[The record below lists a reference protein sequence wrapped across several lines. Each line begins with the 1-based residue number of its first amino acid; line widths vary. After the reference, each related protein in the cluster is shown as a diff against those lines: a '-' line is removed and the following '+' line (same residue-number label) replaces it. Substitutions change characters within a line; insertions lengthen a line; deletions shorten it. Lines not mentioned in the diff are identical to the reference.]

1 MPMSIIRGLGRTMFA
16 SYFIVKGTN
25 SAMKPDSF
33 VEDAEP
39 VADRLL
45 PLVQRALPASVGAY
59 IPEDTKTLVRA
70 TGAAQVLGGLGM
82 ATGLARRVGAGIV
95 AATMVPHTLA
105 SIPDKSLPKDERAAA
120 RSVLLRNIALLGG
133 AMMASVDTAGRPSL
147 AWRAA
152 DTQRRVSSA
161 AGDQR
166 KAITASF
173 DDVSTSARK
182 KLKKAHKEAA
192 KSQKKARKKAKK
204 AQKKIA
210 N

>member
-1 MPMSIIRGLGRTMFA
+1 MFA

-39 VADRLL
+39 VTDRLL

-59 IPEDTKTLVRA
+59 IPEDTKTLVRV
-70 TGAAQVLGGLGM
+70 TGAAQAFGGLGM
-82 ATGLARRVGAGIV
+82 ATGLARRTGAGVV
-95 AATMVPHTLA
+95 AATMIPHVLA
-105 SIPDKSLPKDERAAA
+105 SIPDKSSPKDERTAA
-120 RSVLLRNIALLGG
+120 RAVLLRNVALLGG
-133 AMMASVDTAGRPSL
+133 AMMASRATAGRPSL

-161 AGDQR
+161 ASDQH
-166 KAITASF
+166 KAIASSV
-173 DDVSTSARK
+173 DDLSRSARK
-182 KLKKAHKEAA
+182 RLKKAQKEAA
-192 KSQKKARKKAKK
+192 KTQKKAQKKSKK

-210 N
+210 D

>member
-1 MPMSIIRGLGRTMFA
+1 MFA

-39 VADRLL
+39 VTDRLL

-59 IPEDTKTLVRA
+59 IPEDTKTLVRV
-70 TGAAQVLGGLGM
+70 TGAAQAFGGLGM
-82 ATGLARRVGAGIV
+82 ATGLARRTGAGVV
-95 AATMVPHTLA
+95 AATMIPHVLA
-105 SIPDKSLPKDERAAA
+105 SIPDKSSPKDERTAA
-120 RSVLLRNIALLGG
+120 RAVLLRNVALLGG
-133 AMMASVDTAGRPSL
+133 AMMASRDTAGRPSL

-161 AGDQR
+161 ASEQH
-166 KAITASF
+166 KAIASSV
-173 DDVSTSARK
+173 DDLSRSARK
-182 KLKKAHKEAA
+182 RLKKAQKEAA
-192 KSQKKARKKAKK
+192 KTQKKAQKKSKK

-210 N
+210 D

>member
-1 MPMSIIRGLGRTMFA
+1 MFA

-39 VADRLL
+39 VVDRLL
-45 PLVQRALPASVGAY
+45 PVVQRALPSSVGAY
-59 IPEDTKTLVRA
+59 IPEDTRTLVRA
-70 TGAAQVLGGLGM
+70 TGTAQAFGGVAM
-82 ATGLARRVGAGIV
+82 ATGLARRLGAGVV
-95 AATMVPHTLA
+95 AATMIPHVLA

-133 AMMASVDTAGRPSL
+133 AMMASRDTAGRPSL

-161 AGDQR
+161 ASSQR
-166 KAITASF
+166 KAISSSV
-173 DDVSTSARK
+173 DDLSKSTRK
-182 KLKKAHKEAA
+182 KLKKAQDQAQKEIA
-192 KSQKKARKKAKK
+192 KAQKKAEKKAKK
-204 AQKKIA
+204 AQKKIVD
-210 N
+210 